1 MKTAPERSSLALLAA
16 AVILVSACGGSGD
29 SSGGS
34 TSPTNTSSS
43 SPSTNTGNVPPE
55 NVVVPAGDSCAIGDF
70 AATMLAA
77 VNAARGTA
85 RSCGGT
91 WYPAAPA
98 MAWNAKLAQAAAA
111 HSHDM
116 ATNNFLSHTGSN
128 GSTLVN
134 RVDAT
139 GYAAIAWAEN
149 VAGGPTTVDAVME
162 GWLASAGHCA
172 NIMNSTYRDFGAA
185 CAYNDTAAY
194 KRYWTQVF
202 AAPR

>member
-1 MKTAPERSSLALLAA
+1 ML
-16 AVILVSACGGSGD
+16 ISACGGGGD

-34 TSPTNTSSS
+34 TTSSS
-43 SPSTNTGNVPPE
+43 TSSNTVPPE
-55 NVVVPAGDSCAIGDF
+55 SVVVPPDDACGIANF
-70 AATMLAA
+70 ATTMLAA
-77 VNAARGTA
+77 VNAARATA

-91 WYPAAPA
+91 WYPVAPA
-98 MAWNAKLAQAAAA
+98 MAWNTKLAQAAAA

-139 GYAAIAWAEN
+139 SYSAIAWGEN
-149 VAGGPTTVDAVME
+149 VAGGPATVDAVVA

-172 NIMNSTYRDFGAA
+172 NIMNSTFRDFGAA
-185 CAYNDTAAY
+185 CARNDAAAY
-194 KRYWTQVF
+194 QRYWTQDF
-202 AAPR
+202 ATPR

>member
-16 AVILVSACGGSGD
+16 TVMLMSACGGSGG
-29 SSGGS
+29 SSGGG
-34 TSPTNTSSS
+34 TTNTSSKG
-43 SPSTNTGNVPPE
+43 PSTDTGNVPPE
-55 NVVVPAGDSCAIGDF
+55 SVVVPPENSCAIGDF

-77 VNAARGTA
+77 VNAARGTG

-139 GYAAIAWAEN
+139 GYVANAWAEN
-149 VAGGPTTVDAVME
+149 VAGGPTTVDAVMA

-185 CAYNDTAAY
+185 CARNDAAAY
-194 KRYWTQVF
+194 QRYWTQDF
-202 AAPR
+202 ATPH